1 MFTLDF
7 LSLSLIIAI
16 ILIIF
21 IAIIFFLRQKY
32 EYKISNLILENE
44 YLASQIILKDEH
56 KDELKKEFEN
66 LSNRVFY
73 ETSQKSNQNLN
84 QILTPLK
91 EQIFGFSRKVD
102 EVFLE
107 ETKQRVSLS
116 DEIKNLKEL
125 NTKISL
131 EANNLTNALKGQSK
145 IQGDWGEMILESILE
160 KSHLRK
166 DYEYFVQN
174 SYKDENQRVL
184 RPDVV
189 VKLPNNKDIVI
200 DSKLSLNSYIDFV
213 NQDEKSAKDEAF
225 KRLNISIKNHIKDLS
240 SKSYENLQ
248 GLNSLDFV
256 LMFIPIEEVFI
267 LLNKNSKEIFEL
279 ANKHKIMI
287 VSANTLQISLRVIE
301 NIWQDER
308 QNENAKEISKEA
320 SLMYDKFVAFVEDM
334 ENIGNSLNKSYEAYN
349 KALNK
354 LSTGRGNLISRSQKF
369 LDLGVKPTKELNQK
383 YLIKEEL

>member
-166 DYEYFVQN
+166 DYEYFIQN

-267 LLNKNSKEIFEL
+267 LLKN
-279 ANKHKIMI
+279 
-287 VSANTLQISLRVIE
+287 
-301 NIWQDER
+301 
-308 QNENAKEISKEA
+308 
-320 SLMYDKFVAFVEDM
+320 
-334 ENIGNSLNKSYEAYN
+334 
-349 KALNK
+349 
-354 LSTGRGNLISRSQKF
+354 
-369 LDLGVKPTKELNQK
+369 
-383 YLIKEEL
+383 

>member
-1 MFTLDF
+1 MLTLDF

-16 ILIIF
+16 VLIIF

-125 NTKISL
+125 NTQISL

-166 DYEYFVQN
+166 DYEYFIQN

-189 VKLPNNKDIVI
+189 VKLPNKKDIVI

-213 NQDEKSAKDEAF
+213 NQDENSAKDEAF
-225 KRLNISIKNHIKDLS
+225 KRLIISIKNHIKDLS

-279 ANKHKIMI
+279 ANKHNIMI

-308 QNENAKEISKEA
+308 QNENAKEISLQA

-369 LDLGVKPTKELNQK
+369 LNLGVKPTKEINEK

>member
-1 MFTLDF
+1 MLTLDF

-21 IAIIFFLRQKY
+21 IAIIFFLRQSY
-32 EYKISNLILENE
+32 EYKISNLTLENE

-125 NTKISL
+125 NTQISL

-174 SYKDENQRVL
+174 SYKDQNQRVL

-189 VKLPNNKDIVI
+189 VKLPNKKDIVI

-213 NQDEKSAKDEAF
+213 NQDEKNAKDEAF
-225 KRLNISIKNHIKDLS
+225 KRLIISIKNHIKDLS

-279 ANKHKIMI
+279 ANKHNIMI

-301 NIWQDER
+301 NIWQIER
-308 QNENAKEISKEA
+308 QNENAKEISAQA
-320 SLMYDKFVAFVEDM
+320 SLMYDKFVAFVEDL

-383 YLIKEEL
+383 YLTKEEL